1 MLVKMNKIVNLIRSA
16 STQLSK
22 LYPSAQTVA
31 KSVLIASAA
40 VTMSL
45 IGARQLG
52 ILQSVELGAY
62 DQMLRL
68 RPDETPDSR
77 LLIVGITEGD
87 IQRLKQW
94 PISDRKIAE
103 ILQKLDKMQ
112 PRAIG
117 LDILRDVPL
126 GDGRQELTKILQKS
140 DRIIGVCLVTNGS
153 AETPGSPPAP
163 GLPPNRIGYADFG
176 IDPGGVLRRALLFM
190 KPPTIEG
197 NSRAEK
203 HLCND
208 DSQVIASFN
217 LQLALRYLEAQGIT
231 ARTESDQSLWLGE
244 TKITQLGNND
254 GAYKNADVR
263 GYQILINYRSQRQ
276 VAKQVTLTD
285 VLEGKIDPNS
295 VKDKIVLIGYTTET
309 VRDFFYTPYSAGQNK
324 DQLMFGIVAHA
335 QVVSQ
340 ILSAVLDKRPMFWFW
355 PEWLEILWISGWSIV
370 GGILAGRMTH
380 PARLA
385 LTFAA
390 MVGVCCSISFGIFM
404 LGGWIPVVAP
414 ALALILT
421 GGIIVSA
428 DRFQKS
434 GYGKII
440 SEQVKKVKDIFIVH
454 IDQAKR
460 AEEVEAI
467 TKTEEFKRLQEL
479 KKEKERNKERK
490 KESPQTEPSPP
501 QEITFSSKKHEN
513 AKSQREKYLAQ
524 LSPTDE
530 SHQQPVTV
538 TQAVTPSERDSQASV
553 SINARN
559 SHSPES
565 QSRTGRMPVPQ
576 EFWEMSN
583 SHSSAATSPDDK
595 MDRSKIK
602 ADLDKRPL
610 PEWIEILWLW
620 GWSIIDGTSALRMTY
635 PRRWALAFAA
645 TLGVCCSIIFMLGG
659 WGAVA
664 ATALALI
671 VTSGSI
677 VSGDRFNQAEYGKV
691 ISDWVKQVFKIEI
704 DRAKTEEQV
713 PEITQ
718 SEGLNSSKEQMEGNK
733 YKQNGKKAP
742 PQTELSQPQEIIVSS
757 QEPENAKSQPEEDLA
772 GLAPTAEPHQQPAT
786 VTQVAVT
793 PSESD
798 SQIRISI
805 DASNSNG
812 SSTTSLGD
820 EMDRLKVKA
829 EEMRRRRGSA
839 KSIKNTHS
847 EDLESKEDLGSKE
860 ELQINAVNRKFE
872 DN

>member
-16 STQLSK
+16 RTQLSK
-22 LYPSAQTVA
+22 LYAPAQTVA

-40 VTMSL
+40 VTVSL

-52 ILQSVELGAY
+52 ILQSLELGAY

-117 LDILRDVPL
+117 LDVLRDVPL
-126 GDGRQELTKILQKS
+126 GDGREDLTKVLQKN
-140 DRIIGVCLVTNGS
+140 DRIIGVCLVTNGN

-163 GLPPNRIGYADFG
+163 GLPKNRIGYADFG
-176 IDPGGVLRRALLFM
+176 VDPGGVLRRALLFM
-190 KPPTIEG
+190 KPPTIES
-197 NSRAEK
+197 NSPVKK

-208 DSQVIASFN
+208 DTYPIASFN
-217 LQLALRYLEAQGIT
+217 LLLALRYLEAKGIT
-231 ARTESDQSLWLGE
+231 ARTESDQSLWLGK
-244 TKITQLGNND
+244 TKITQLGSND

-263 GYQILINYRSQRQ
+263 GYQILINYRSRRQ

-285 VLEGKIDPNS
+285 VLEGKIDPNL

-309 VRDFFYTPYSAGQNK
+309 VKDFFYTPYTAGQNK
-324 DQLMFGIVAHA
+324 DQFMFGIVAHA

-370 GGILAGRMTH
+370 GAILAGRMTH

-385 LTFAA
+385 LTFGA
-390 MVGVCCSISFGIFM
+390 MLGVCCSISFGIFM

-421 GGIIVSA
+421 GGSIVSA

-440 SEQVKKVKDIFIVH
+440 SEQVKKVKDIFIVQ

-460 AEEVEAI
+460 AEELKALIE
-467 TKTEEFKRLQEL
+467 TEEFKRAQEL
-479 KKEKERNKERK
+479 KKEKERNKLHK
-490 KESPQTEPSPP
+490 KESPQKAPSQP
-501 QEITFSSKKHEN
+501 QEIIVSSEQPEN
-513 AKSQREKYLAQ
+513 AKSQPEKYLAQ
-524 LSPTDE
+524 LSPTKE
-530 SHQQPVTV
+530 SRQQLAAV
-538 TQAVTPSERDSQASV
+538 TQATVTPSERNSQTIV
-553 SINARN
+553 SIDANN
-559 SHSPES
+559 SH
-565 QSRTGRMPVPQ
+565 R
-576 EFWEMSN
+576 
-583 SHSSAATSPDDK
+583 SAKTSPDDE

-610 PEWIEILWLW
+610 PEWVEILWIW
-620 GWSIIDGTSALRMTY
+620 GWSIIEGILAARMTHPTY
-635 PRRWALAFAA
+635 LALAFAA

-677 VSGDRFNQAEYGKV
+677 VSGDRFNKAGYRKV

-704 DRAKTEEQV
+704 DQAKRAEQV
-713 PEITQ
+713 QATQ
-718 SEGLNSSKEQMEGNK
+718 SESLSSSKEHMEQNK
-733 YKQNGKKAP
+733 QEQNGKKAP

-757 QEPENAKSQPEEDLA
+757 EEPENAKSHPEEDLA
-772 GLAPTAEPHQQPAT
+772 QLAPTAEPRQQPAT
-786 VTQVAVT
+786 VTQVTVT
-793 PSESD
+793 PSKSD
-798 SQIRISI
+798 SQTSISI
-805 DASNSNG
+805 DVSNG
-812 SSTTSLGD
+812 NGSAKTSLGD
-820 EMDRLKVKA
+820 EMDQLKVKA
-829 EEMRRRRGSA
+829 ELMRRRRESA
-839 KSIKNTHS
+839 KSIKNLHS
-847 EDLESKEDLGSKE
+847 EDFGSKQDVAGNE
-860 ELQINAVNRKFE
+860 ELQINALNRKFE
-872 DN
+872 HN